1 MRSHPKSILVAAAAL
16 LLVTSAAAQD
26 YPSRQL
32 QMIIPF
38 PPGGNTD
45 LMARALQPELAK
57 ALGQPVVVV
66 NKGGAGGTIGNIE
79 VANAR
84 ADGYTIG
91 LTPNNPL
98 TAQPHVQKL
107 PYDMASFRFVCL
119 TYYVPYVLIASP
131 KAPFST
137 FADFLTFARAKKD
150 NLIYASP
157 GPGTQPHLG
166 ILSALAAI
174 KAEGVHVPFTGAGP
188 MTQAMLAG
196 TVMAMSE
203 STAVAK
209 AGNLVVLAAQT
220 RERIAALSN
229 VATMQELGYPSEAF
243 SAGGLIVPAK
253 TPDPAV
259 ARLQKAC
266 ADAVASD
273 GYKAATE
280 RLNAT
285 ARYLPEAEFKALF
298 EAELGAK
305 RRSGQEGRHRAVAR
319 ASSHTLNVDHRWSG
333 IRSGQ
338 VAVIASGR
346 QNGVLI
352 ADH

>member
-1 MRSHPKSILVAAAAL
+1 MRPIQQSIVIAAAGL
-16 LLVTSAAAQD
+16 LLAASAAAQD
-26 YPSRQL
+26 YPSRQIN
-32 QMIIPF
+32 MVIPF

-57 ALGQPVVVV
+57 ALGQSVVAV

-84 ADGYTIG
+84 PDGYTIG

-107 PYDMASFRFVCL
+107 PYGMDSFRFVCL
-119 TYYVPYVLIASP
+119 TYYVPYVVIGSP
-131 KAPFST
+131 RAPFKT
-137 FADFLTFARAKKD
+137 FADFVTFAKAKND

-220 RERIAALSN
+220 KERIPALPD
-229 VATMQELGYPSEAF
+229 VPTMQELGYPSEAF
-243 SAGGLIVPAK
+243 SAGGLVVPAK
-253 TPDPAV
+253 TPDAVV

-266 ADAVASD
+266 SEAVASE
-273 GYKAATE
+273 GYKSATE
-280 RLNAT
+280 KLNAT
-285 ARYLPEAEFKALF
+285 ARYLPEAEFKAMF
-298 EAELGAK
+298 AADSTRNAEAVKKA
-305 RRSGQEGRHRAVAR
+305 
-319 ASSHTLNVDHRWSG
+319 G
-333 IRSGQ
+333 ITQ
-338 VAVIASGR
+338 
-346 QNGVLI
+346 
-352 ADH
+352 

>member
-1 MRSHPKSILVAAAAL
+1 MRPIQQSIVIAAASL
-16 LLVTSAAAQD
+16 LLAASATAQD
-26 YPSRQL
+26 YPTRQIN
-32 QMIIPF
+32 MVIPF

-57 ALGQPVVVV
+57 ALGQSVVAV

-84 ADGYTIG
+84 PDGYTIG

-107 PYDMASFRFVCL
+107 PYGMDSFRFVCL
-119 TYYVPYVLIASP
+119 TYYVPYVVIGSP
-131 KAPFST
+131 RAPFKT
-137 FADFLTFARAKKD
+137 FADFVTFAKAKND

-188 MTQAMLAG
+188 MTQAMLSG

-220 RERIAALSN
+220 KERIPSLPD
-229 VATMQELGYPSEAF
+229 VPTMQELGYPSEAF
-243 SAGGLIVPAK
+243 SAGGLVVPAK
-253 TPDPAV
+253 TPDAVV

-266 ADAVASD
+266 SEAVASE
-273 GYKAATE
+273 GYKSATE
-280 RLNAT
+280 KLNAT
-285 ARYLPEAEFKALF
+285 ARYLPEGEFKAMF
-298 EAELGAK
+298 AADSVSNAEAVKKA
-305 RRSGQEGRHRAVAR
+305 
-319 ASSHTLNVDHRWSG
+319 G
-333 IRSGQ
+333 ITQ
-338 VAVIASGR
+338 
-346 QNGVLI
+346 
-352 ADH
+352 

>member
-1 MRSHPKSILVAAAAL
+1 MRSQSRTMMIAFAGALCAAD
-16 LLVTSAAAQD
+16 AAAQEF
-26 YPSRQL
+26 PSRQINL
-32 QMIIPF
+32 VIPF

-45 LMARALQPELAK
+45 LMARAFQPELAK
-57 ALGQPVVVV
+57 ALGQPVVVL

-84 ADGYTIG
+84 PDGYTVG

-107 PYDMASFRFVCL
+107 PYDMESFRFVCL

-131 KAPFST
+131 KAPFSK
-137 FADFLTFARAKKD
+137 FADFVAFAKAKND

-166 ILSALAAI
+166 ILSALSAI

-220 RERIAALSN
+220 KERIPALTD
-229 VATMQELGYPSEAF
+229 VPTMQELGYPSEAF
-243 SAGGLIVPAK
+243 SAGGLVVPAK
-253 TPDPAV
+253 TPDTVV

-273 GYKAATE
+273 GYKSATE
-280 RLNAT
+280 KLNAN
-285 ARYLPEAEFKALF
+285 ARFLPAAEFKAMF
-298 EAELGAK
+298 EADSVRNAEAVK
-305 RRSGQEGRHRAVAR
+305 RAGLAPK
-319 ASSHTLNVDHRWSG
+319 
-333 IRSGQ
+333 
-338 VAVIASGR
+338 
-346 QNGVLI
+346 
-352 ADH
+352 